1 MDKRRSDYLHSKQ
14 DVFAEPAADA
24 NRLDFND
31 IPFVVPANDNL
42 GTKDRL
48 SAPLR
53 KPASSTN
60 RNARLPLIRTKPVS
74 NVVRSSLRPASRQL
88 IARLIKAGYL
98 PPALRHDADAVTA
111 AIARLK
117 QDLRS
122 GGGDD
127 HRGWRR
133 ADL

>member
-1 MDKRRSDYLHSKQ
+1 MDKRPSYYLHSKQ

-42 GTKDRL
+42 
-48 SAPLR
+48 LR

-88 IARLIKAGYL
+88 TARLIKAGY
-98 PPALRHDADAVTA
+98 TA
-111 AIARLK
+111 
-117 QDLRS
+117 
-122 GGGDD
+122 
-127 HRGWRR
+127 R
-133 ADL
+133 AAS